1 MAVESTARSW
11 FLNLNMFSNGI
22 QSDSFVCVSVG
33 GGNLEHKK
41 LGAQVWYSHKQQTCT
56 YMHGPRRDI
65 DSEFN
70 LDRRGCPL
78 TTSSKVRR
86 TSLIMLQSWTMTT
99 RRRLPCCSF
108 KIFHIDLSYSVIVFF
123 SSALVLTYQYMM
135 LVLRNEIKTPEKN
148 LDLRRSNAVLFEVPP
163 DNQLGD
169 ETLYPPSPV
178 ASVTWMHQQVKNSN
192 NLACQV

>member
-70 LDRRGCPL
+70 LDRRGLPFDYL
-78 TTSSKVRR
+78 IESKENIPDNVAKLNHDHSKE
-86 TSLIMLQSWTMTT
+86 TAMLLIQNISYWLELFCNRVFFQ
-99 RRRLPCCSF
+99 CSGF
-108 KIFHIDLSYSVIVFF
+108 DLSIHDVGSKEWD
-123 SSALVLTYQYMM
+123 Q
-135 LVLRNEIKTPEKN
+135 
-148 LDLRRSNAVLFEVPP
+148 NAGEEPW
-163 DNQLGD
+163 
-169 ETLYPPSPV
+169 SP
-178 ASVTWMHQQVKNSN
+178 QVKCGSFWGAAGQSIGWWDT
-192 NLACQV
+192 LSTEPRCFSYLDASTSKE